1 MIKAK
6 KKYGQNFLIDS
17 TVTKNIVDLI
27 NPQDEDTILEIGPG
41 LGSITFPILDK
52 IKKIDVI
59 EIDPDMVAFLNNSK
73 YSKKINIHTNDI
85 LKIQDNFFENF
96 NKIIGNLPYYIS
108 SEILIKICNINK
120 KNKKIYFMLQKEVA
134 ERISSPPGNKIY
146 GRLSIIIQY
155 FYDVEKLFDV
165 APNSFNPPPKINSS
179 IVELIPKKEFKEK
192 ILNFVNFEK
201 ITKLA
206 FGQKR
211 KTIKNNFREVL
222 SEADFE
228 ILNINPQN
236 RPETLGVDDFVRIE
250 NYMDK
255 RKIKI

>member
-52 IKKIDVI
+52 IKKIEVI
-59 EIDPDMVAFLNNSK
+59 EIDPDMVTFLNNSK

-179 IVELIPKKEFKEK
+179 MVELIPKKEFKEK

-222 SEADFE
+222 SEADFK

>member
-59 EIDPDMVAFLNNSK
+59 EIDPDMVTFLNNSK

-155 FYDVEKLFDV
+155 FYYVEKLFDV

-222 SEADFE
+222 SEADFK

>member
-255 RKIKI
+255 RRIKI

>member
-120 KNKKIYFMLQKEVA
+120 ENKKIYFMLQKEVA

>member
-6 KKYGQNFLIDS
+6 KKYGQNFLIDPF
-17 TVTKNIVDLI
+17 VIKNIVDLI
-27 NPQDEDTILEIGPG
+27 NPQEEDKILEIGPG

-59 EIDPDMVAFLNNSK
+59 EIDLDMVTFLSNSK

-85 LKIQDNFFENF
+85 LKIEDNFFENF
-96 NKIIGNLPYYIS
+96 DKIIGNLPYYIS

-179 IVELIPKKEFKEK
+179 MVELIPKKEFKEK

>member
-1 MIKAK
+1 
-6 KKYGQNFLIDS
+6 
-17 TVTKNIVDLI
+17 
-27 NPQDEDTILEIGPG
+27 
-41 LGSITFPILDK
+41 
-52 IKKIDVI
+52 
-59 EIDPDMVAFLNNSK
+59 MVAFLNNSK

-165 APNSFNPPPKINSS
+165 APNSFNPAPKINSS

>member
-59 EIDPDMVAFLNNSK
+59 EIDPDMVTFLNNSK

-179 IVELIPKKEFKEK
+179 IVELIPKNEFKEK

>member
-17 TVTKNIVDLI
+17 TVIKNIVDLI

-165 APNSFNPPPKINSS
+165 APNSFNPAPKINSS

-211 KTIKNNFREVL
+211 KIIKNNFREVL

-228 ILNINPQN
+228 ILNIDPQN

>member
-222 SEADFE
+222 NEADFE

>member
-17 TVTKNIVDLI
+17 SVIKNIIDII
-27 NPQDEDTILEIGPG
+27 NPQNEDKILEIGPG

-59 EIDPDMVAFLNNSK
+59 EIDLDMVTFLSNSK

-85 LKIQDNFFENF
+85 LKIEDNFFENF
-96 NKIIGNLPYYIS
+96 DKIIGNLPYYIS

>member
-6 KKYGQNFLIDS
+6 KKYGQNFLIDPF
-17 TVTKNIVDLI
+17 VIKNIVDLI
-27 NPQDEDTILEIGPG
+27 NPQEEDKILEIGPG

-59 EIDPDMVAFLNNSK
+59 EIDLDMVTFLSNSK

-85 LKIQDNFFENF
+85 LKIEDNFFENF
-96 NKIIGNLPYYIS
+96 DKIIGNLPYYIS

>member
-17 TVTKNIVDLI
+17 SVIKNIVNLI
-27 NPQDEDTILEIGPG
+27 NPQDEDAILEIGPG
-41 LGSITFPILDK
+41 LGSLTFPILDK

-59 EIDPDMVAFLNNSK
+59 EIDSDMVNFLNNSK

-85 LKIQDNFFENF
+85 LKIQDNFFNNF

-108 SEILIKICNINK
+108 SEILIKICKLNN

-146 GRLSIIIQY
+146 GRLSIVIQY
-155 FYDVEKLFDV
+155 FYKVEKLFDV

>member
-17 TVTKNIVDLI
+17 SVIKNIIDII
-27 NPQDEDTILEIGPG
+27 NPQNEDKILEIGPG

-59 EIDPDMVAFLNNSK
+59 EIDPDMVNFLNNSK

-85 LKIQDNFFENF
+85 LKIEDNFFENF
-96 NKIIGNLPYYIS
+96 DKIIGNLPYYIS
-108 SEILIKICNINK
+108 SEILIKICNINN
-120 KNKKIYFMLQKEVA
+120 KNKKFYFMLQKEVA
-134 ERISSPPGNKIY
+134 ERISSPPGNKIF

-155 FYDVEKLFDV
+155 FYKVEKLFDV
-165 APNSFNPPPKINSS
+165 APSSFKPSPKIYSS

>member
-59 EIDPDMVAFLNNSK
+59 EIDPDMVTFLNNSK

-222 SEADFE
+222 SEADFK

>member
-1 MIKAK
+1 
-6 KKYGQNFLIDS
+6 
-17 TVTKNIVDLI
+17 
-27 NPQDEDTILEIGPG
+27 
-41 LGSITFPILDK
+41 
-52 IKKIDVI
+52 
-59 EIDPDMVAFLNNSK
+59 
-73 YSKKINIHTNDI
+73 
-85 LKIQDNFFENF
+85 
-96 NKIIGNLPYYIS
+96 
-108 SEILIKICNINK
+108 
-120 KNKKIYFMLQKEVA
+120 MLQKEVA

-236 RPETLGVDDFVRIE
+236 RPETIGVDDFVRIE

>member
-59 EIDPDMVAFLNNSK
+59 EIDPDMVTFLNNSK

-179 IVELIPKKEFKEK
+179 MVELIPKKEFKEK

-222 SEADFE
+222 CEADFE

>member
-17 TVTKNIVDLI
+17 AVIKNIVGLI
-27 NPQDEDTILEIGPG
+27 NPQDEDAILEIGPG
-41 LGSITFPILDK
+41 LGSLTFPILDK

-59 EIDPDMVAFLNNSK
+59 EIDPDMVNFLSNSQ

-85 LKIQDNFFENF
+85 LKIQDNFFNNF

-108 SEILIKICNINK
+108 SEILIKICKLNN

-146 GRLSIIIQY
+146 GRLSIVIQY
-155 FYDVEKLFDV
+155 FYNVEKLFDV
-165 APNSFNPPPKINSS
+165 APSSFKPPPKIYSS

-192 ILNFVNFEK
+192 ISNFVNFEK

-222 SEADFE
+222 SEADFK
-228 ILNINPQN
+228 ILNINSQN
-236 RPETLGVDDFVRIE
+236 RPETLTVDDFVRIE

-255 RKIKI
+255 QKIKI

>member
-17 TVTKNIVDLI
+17 SVIKNIIDII
-27 NPQDEDTILEIGPG
+27 NPQNEDKILEIGPG

-59 EIDPDMVAFLNNSK
+59 EIDPDMVNFLNNSK

-85 LKIQDNFFENF
+85 LKIEDNFFENF
-96 NKIIGNLPYYIS
+96 DKIIGNLPYYIS

>member
-108 SEILIKICNINK
+108 SEILIKICKINN

-155 FYDVEKLFDV
+155 FYDVEKLFDI

>member
-6 KKYGQNFLIDS
+6 KKYGQNFLIDPF
-17 TVTKNIVDLI
+17 VIKNIVYLI
-27 NPQDEDTILEIGPG
+27 NPQEEDKILEIGPG

-59 EIDPDMVAFLNNSK
+59 EIDPDVVAFLNNSK

>member
-6 KKYGQNFLIDS
+6 KKYGQNFLVDS
-17 TVTKNIVDLI
+17 SVIKNIVNLI
-27 NPQDEDTILEIGPG
+27 NPQDEDKILEIGPG

-59 EIDPDMVAFLNNSK
+59 EIDPDMVSFLNNSK
-73 YSKKINIHTNDI
+73 YSKKINIHKSDI
-85 LKIQDNFFENF
+85 LNIHNEFFDSF

-108 SEILIKICNINK
+108 SEILIKICNINN

-155 FYDVEKLFDV
+155 FYYVEKLFDV

-179 IVELIPKKEFKEK
+179 MVELIPKNEFKEK

-222 SEADFE
+222 K
-228 ILNINPQN
+228 
-236 RPETLGVDDFVRIE
+236 
-250 NYMDK
+250 Y
-255 RKIKI
+255 

>member
-73 YSKKINIHTNDI
+73 YSKKINIHTKDI

-228 ILNINPQN
+228 ILNIDPQN

-255 RKIKI
+255 RRIKI

>member
-59 EIDPDMVAFLNNSK
+59 EIDPDMVTFLNNSK

>member
-1 MIKAK
+1 
-6 KKYGQNFLIDS
+6 
-17 TVTKNIVDLI
+17 
-27 NPQDEDTILEIGPG
+27 
-41 LGSITFPILDK
+41 
-52 IKKIDVI
+52 
-59 EIDPDMVAFLNNSK
+59 
-73 YSKKINIHTNDI
+73 
-85 LKIQDNFFENF
+85 
-96 NKIIGNLPYYIS
+96 
-108 SEILIKICNINK
+108 
-120 KNKKIYFMLQKEVA
+120 MLQKEVA
-134 ERISSPPGNKIY
+134 ERISSPPGNKIF

-155 FYDVEKLFDV
+155 FYKVEKLFDV
-165 APNSFNPPPKINSS
+165 APSSFKPSPKIYSS

-206 FGQKR
+206 FGKKR

-228 ILNINPQN
+228 LLNINPQN

-255 RKIKI
+255 QKIKI

>member
-17 TVTKNIVDLI
+17 SVIKNIIDII
-27 NPQDEDTILEIGPG
+27 NPQNEDKILEIGPG

-59 EIDPDMVAFLNNSK
+59 EIDPDMVNFLNNSK

-85 LKIQDNFFENF
+85 LKIEDNFFENF
-96 NKIIGNLPYYIS
+96 DKIIGNLPYYIS
-108 SEILIKICNINK
+108 SEILIKICNINN
-120 KNKKIYFMLQKEVA
+120 KNKKFYFMLQKEVA
-134 ERISSPPGNKIY
+134 ERISSPPGNKIF

-155 FYDVEKLFDV
+155 FYKVEKLFDV
-165 APNSFNPPPKINSS
+165 APSSFKPSPKIYSS

-206 FGQKR
+206 FGKKR

-228 ILNINPQN
+228 LLNINPQN

-255 RKIKI
+255 QKIKI

>member
-85 LKIQDNFFENF
+85 LKIEDNFFNNF

-108 SEILIKICNINK
+108 SEILIKICNINN

>member
-17 TVTKNIVDLI
+17 SVIKDIVGLI
-27 NPQDEDTILEIGPG
+27 NPQDEDKILEIGPG

-52 IKKIDVI
+52 INKIDVI
-59 EIDPDMVAFLNNSK
+59 EIDPDMVGFLNKSN

-85 LKIQDNFFENF
+85 LKIENNFFNNF

-108 SEILIKICNINK
+108 SEILIKICNINN

>member
-59 EIDPDMVAFLNNSK
+59 EIDPDMVTFLNNSK

-228 ILNINPQN
+228 ILNIDPQN

-255 RKIKI
+255 RRIKI

>member
-59 EIDPDMVAFLNNSK
+59 EIDPDMVTFLNNSK

-211 KTIKNNFREVL
+211 KTIKNNFREFL
-222 SEADFE
+222 SESDFE

>member
-17 TVTKNIVDLI
+17 SVIKNIVNLI
-27 NPQDEDTILEIGPG
+27 NPQDEDAILEIGPG
-41 LGSITFPILDK
+41 LGSLTFPILDK

-59 EIDPDMVAFLNNSK
+59 EIDSDMVNFLNNSK

-85 LKIQDNFFENF
+85 LKIQDNFFNNF

-108 SEILIKICNINK
+108 SEILIKICKINN

-146 GRLSIIIQY
+146 GRLSIVIQY

>member
-17 TVTKNIVDLI
+17 SVIKNIIDII
-27 NPQDEDTILEIGPG
+27 NPQNEDKILEIGPG

-59 EIDPDMVAFLNNSK
+59 EIDPDMVNFLNNSK

-85 LKIQDNFFENF
+85 LKIEDNFFENF
-96 NKIIGNLPYYIS
+96 DKIIGNLPYYIS
-108 SEILIKICNINK
+108 SEILIKICNINN
-120 KNKKIYFMLQKEVA
+120 KNKKFYFMLQKEVA
-134 ERISSPPGNKIY
+134 ERISSPPGNKIF

-155 FYDVEKLFDV
+155 FYKVEKLFDV
-165 APNSFNPPPKINSS
+165 APSSFKPSPKIYSS

-206 FGQKR
+206 FGKKR

-228 ILNINPQN
+228 LLNINPQN
-236 RPETLGVDDFVRIE
+236 RPETLGVDDYVRIE

-255 RKIKI
+255 QKIKI

>member
-6 KKYGQNFLIDS
+6 KKYGQNFLIDPF
-17 TVTKNIVDLI
+17 VIKNIVGLI
-27 NPQDEDTILEIGPG
+27 NPQEEDKILEIGPG

-59 EIDPDMVAFLNNSK
+59 EIDLDMVTFLSNSK

-85 LKIQDNFFENF
+85 LKIEDNFFENF
-96 NKIIGNLPYYIS
+96 DKIIGNLPYYIS

-206 FGQKR
+206 FAQKR

-222 SEADFE
+222 NEADFE

-250 NYMDK
+250 NYMYK

>member
-108 SEILIKICNINK
+108 SEILIKICNINN